1 MPSSRVFAFLAMLVA
16 IPARADQPWEP
27 NELGWLVPPPPARVL
42 AKERVLRPPE
52 HFATIQADGNFVA
65 PQYAQG
71 IEAGLLAAVARRDVA
86 AVRELLKSGAS
97 PNARDYWQDSA
108 LLIAVRLDDSEL
120 VQLLLDA
127 GSLVDVKGRGYTPLG
142 LAARNNN
149 LEILRLLL
157 RAGAD
162 PDRKSDDGDF
172 PLHSAVR
179 AGHVGAVEAL
189 LQAHPDLLRFD
200 REGLSALALA
210 SSLGNEKIAALLLDA
225 GAPVEWGDKQQRS
238 PLWWAVYRNKQDMA
252 RYLLKRGAEIGAM
265 SVEGVEEL

>member
-1 MPSSRVFAFLAMLVA
+1 MPSSKLACLLFLLATCQVQ
-16 IPARADQPWEP
+16 ADQPWES
-27 NELGWLVPPPPARVL
+27 NEHGWLEPPPPARVP

-52 HFATIQADGNFVA
+52 HFAIIQADGNFVA
-65 PQYAQG
+65 PRYAKG
-71 IEAGLLAAVARRDVA
+71 DEAALLEAVTRHDAA

-97 PNARDYWQDSA
+97 PNARDYLGDSP
-108 LLIAVRLDDSEL
+108 LLVAVRLDDSEL

-127 GSLVDVKGRGYTPLG
+127 GAIVDVKGRGYTPLG
-142 LAARNNN
+142 QAARNNN

-162 PDRKSDDGDF
+162 PDRKSDDGDY

-179 AGHVGAVEAL
+179 AGHVGAVEML
-189 LQAHPDLLRFD
+189 LQARPDLMRFD

-210 SSLGNEKIAALLLDA
+210 SAFGNEKIAAMLLDA

-265 SVEGVEEL
+265 SVEDL